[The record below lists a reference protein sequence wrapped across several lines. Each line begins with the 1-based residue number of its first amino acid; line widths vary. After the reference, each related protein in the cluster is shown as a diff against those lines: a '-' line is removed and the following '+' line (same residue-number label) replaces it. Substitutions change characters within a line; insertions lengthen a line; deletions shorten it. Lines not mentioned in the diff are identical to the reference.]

1 MKVGK
6 ARAARALGAYLD
18 KNCIKQ
24 NGFSEALGFHSQT
37 LGFWVRGARIP
48 SRSSQV
54 HLADKTGLDILKDD
68 AAWRVD
74 EAGQ

>member
-18 KNCIKQ
+18 ENGIKR
-24 NGFSEALGFHSQT
+24 NGLSKKLGLDPQT
-37 LGFWVRGARIP
+37 LGFWVRGARKP
-48 SRSSQV
+48 GRRSQV
-54 HLADKTGLDILKDD
+54 QLARETGLDILKDG

-74 EAGQ
+74 EASR